1 MSSNAP
7 ARTSGA
13 AFSFSLLSF
22 PVRVRLEFMII
33 AALLG
38 PSGGNALQIASW
50 VAVVSISVLF
60 HELGHALV
68 ARRYGYRP
76 WIELYG
82 MGGLTHLER
91 LEETASPAWT
101 SDLAI
106 AVAGPLFGLA
116 LGAAVWLAARSI
128 PSLEQSDAGREIVN
142 DLLLANVGWSILN
155 LLPILP

>member
-1 MSSNAP
+1 MTSPRVALAVECPPMRTTAP

-13 AFSFSLLSF
+13 AFSFSLLGF

-38 PSGGNALQIASW
+38 PAGANALQIASW
-50 VAVVSISVLF
+50 VGVVSVSVLF

-91 LEETASPAWT
+91 LEDTANPAWT

-106 AVAGPLFGLA
+106 AIAGPLFGLA
-116 LGAAVWLAARSI
+116 LGSAV
-128 PSLEQSDAGREIVN
+128 
-142 DLLLANVGWSILN
+142 
-155 LLPILP
+155 